1 MAKRGRPPKHDFALL
16 DEMIKNQPP
25 SYIVKL
31 RQAGIGS
38 GDINQEMIDSCKQ
51 IIEEYRK
58 GFGLGR
64 FIPINIF
71 MAIADIEDNS
81 FTTEEK
87 AAIEATKEAKEL
99 RKKYREAI
107 AKGKKYQAE
116 ATRGAKQK
124 PLDRAEEVW
133 FKKENEDLRADIK
146 QNSRKLNE
154 ATKKIVDEW
163 DKRGDLDKKPTPRT
177 LRKWYN
183 ELF

>member
-1 MAKRGRPPKHDFALL
+1 M
-16 DEMIKNQPP
+16 
-25 SYIVKL
+25 
-31 RQAGIGS
+31 
-38 GDINQEMIDSCKQ
+38 
-51 IIEEYRK
+51 
-58 GFGLGR
+58 
-64 FIPINIF
+64 
-71 MAIADIEDNS
+71 
-81 FTTEEK
+81 
-87 AAIEATKEAKEL
+87 